1 MARSIRGLL
10 RRADLGR
17 CIRGR
22 GYVIVVFTDI
32 PVAARARSQ
41 GNRLVDM
48 SDTHVTIGERSLPV
62 ADRVD
67 VLVCGGGVAGI
78 AAAVAAARHGAK
90 TLLIERAGFLGGTA
104 TGSAMGLIVIPAS
117 HLVGFPREFFA
128 RLARDQG
135 AGLGDVV
142 PWDIEAYK
150 LAALDM
156 VLEAG
161 ADVLLYTWVSEPL
174 VRDGRIEGVVIDNKS
189 GRQAICAKVVID
201 ATGDAD
207 VAARAGAP
215 FVKGREEDGAM
226 RPATVMGR
234 IGNIDLVRFKQY
246 IDSHPEDFSQDDGRR
261 VVDLEQGIVRIDGF
275 FALVEN
281 AKRMGLIDPALPI
294 NYLRFS
300 GVNAR
305 EHQDRAV
312 LICNSTR
319 VYDVDGTNAR
329 DVTRA
334 EIEGRRQLREIVRVC
349 RTLLPG
355 FAYSYLIDTS
365 AYLGVRETRRI
376 KGRYTLTYDD
386 LAQGRRF
393 DDSVAVMTS
402 VDYGTAE
409 IHGPDYAHEGSAAD
423 EWARKLSLKLM
434 RFEFP
439 LRCMLSASVNNL
451 VVAGRCASMTHEVD
465 KFARNQA
472 PIGLQGQAA
481 GTFAAVAAG
490 RDWNRPP
497 IETVRSLLEKD
508 GVPVS
513 IPPGEAHTHLE
524 KRSAM
529 LV

>member
-1 MARSIRGLL
+1 MFQVSQTEVLL
-10 RRADLGR
+10 G
-17 CIRGR
+17 
-22 GYVIVVFTDI
+22 
-32 PVAARARSQ
+32 Q
-41 GNRLVDM
+41 Q
-48 SDTHVTIGERSLPV
+48 SLPI
-62 ADRVD
+62 AARVD

-78 AAAVAAARHGAK
+78 AAAVAAARNGAK

-117 HLVGFPREFFA
+117 ELVGFPREFFA
-128 RLARDQG
+128 RLAREQG

-150 LAALDM
+150 LTALEI
-156 VLEAG
+156 VLGSG

-189 GRQAICAKVVID
+189 GRQAVLAKIVID

-207 VAARAGAP
+207 VAARAGVP

-234 IGNIDLVRFKQY
+234 IGNIDLRRFKNY
-246 IDSHPEDFSQDDGRR
+246 IDRHPEDVSRDDGRR
-261 VVDLEQGIVRIDGF
+261 VVDLERGIVRIDGF
-275 FALVEN
+275 FSVVEK
-281 AKRMGLIDPALPI
+281 AKRMGLLDPAAPV

-300 GVNAR
+300 GVNAK
-305 EHQDRAV
+305 EHSDRAV

-319 VYDVDGTNAR
+319 IYGIDGTNAA

-334 EIEGRRQLREIVRVC
+334 EVEGRRQLRAIVRLC
-349 RTLLPG
+349 RELLPG
-355 FAYSYLIDTS
+355 FENSFLIDTS
-365 AYLGVRETRRI
+365 AYLGIRETRRI
-376 KGRYTLTYDD
+376 RGRHTLTYDD
-386 LAQGRRF
+386 LARGRRF
-393 DDSVAVMTS
+393 EDSVAVMTS

-409 IHGPDYAHEGSAAD
+409 IHGPDYGHEGSVAD

-439 LRCMLSASVNNL
+439 LGCMVTDQVANL

-465 KFARNQA
+465 KFARNMA

-481 GTFAAVAAG
+481 GTFAAIAAG
-490 RDWNRPP
+490 REWNRPP
-497 IETVRSLLEKD
+497 IETTRARLERD

-513 IPPGEAHTHLE
+513 LPPDKAHRNIE
-524 KRSAM
+524 KRGTRPGAAKIA
-529 LV
+529 